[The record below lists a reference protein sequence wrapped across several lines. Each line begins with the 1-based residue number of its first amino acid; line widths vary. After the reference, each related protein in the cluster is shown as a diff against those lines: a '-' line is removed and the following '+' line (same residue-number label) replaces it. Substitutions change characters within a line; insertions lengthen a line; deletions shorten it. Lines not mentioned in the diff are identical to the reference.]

1 MNGAVSAKTLSLA
14 GELHVKG
21 NLTATTLTAASN
33 DAAVTGEKVMT
44 FIDLTKQADDAAL
57 KLTTYRTARPAN
69 KISRTQLTIN
79 GEITV
84 PTSIQLM
91 VYDQKKINGKLE
103 DTHAF
108 GMNDMKDYELGV
120 NGKPTENVKLA
131 VIPKASLADVTLLV
145 EDSDTSYAKNLPL
158 WKYEKGMYLAESK
171 YAVNNGGL
179 PIIVT
184 AQEDGTSVYKA
195 SFMNWVQAVKEI
207 DVIAKKARTYTI
219 TLTENAGDN
228 GTIGILTMP
237 AQAAKLTVKSN
248 DDHGRYV
255 FFTGTA
261 ITLRCPTEFDR
272 IGLIGVLRKAS
283 GKTVWYENRAYTLN
297 AGNYDLTMKNMLESG
312 NFEYKANQGN
322 TYAYLSAIPSRIS
335 GGAKS
340 TLTWEMTTNWSNG
353 DDFYYVDNMQ
363 TQPAEQITGFGT
375 VDLKLSYKFDHKVGS
390 TVVPVSSKEAILSV
404 PKGIS
409 GISSLKLNE
418 GVTLNVTAGNVAVKD
433 AQINGY
439 VKTRNYTSTGTTTM
453 HLGVIDAG
461 MWVKNT
467 VTGAVRMNQV
477 KLETMDNQIIGRK
490 NRSNVSQIV
499 ITGAVTK
506 TDAFANAATSED
518 VAVHAPIVICL
529 TEYARNSKAQLV
541 NGMVLLQAPKV
552 TQEQANEIFAPK
564 YSRYDA
570 ESGTHISGMGTVP
583 NGAKVM
589 ILKPVRT
596 NNLTWNMT
604 L

>member
-1 MNGAVSAKTLSLA
+1 
-14 GELHVKG
+14 
-21 NLTATTLTAASN
+21 
-33 DAAVTGEKVMT
+33 
-44 FIDLTKQADDAAL
+44 
-57 KLTTYRTARPAN
+57 
-69 KISRTQLTIN
+69 
-79 GEITV
+79 
-84 PTSIQLM
+84 
-91 VYDQKKINGKLE
+91 
-103 DTHAF
+103 
-108 GMNDMKDYELGV
+108 
-120 NGKPTENVKLA
+120 
-131 VIPKASLADVTLLV
+131 
-145 EDSDTSYAKNLPL
+145 
-158 WKYEKGMYLAESK
+158 
-171 YAVNNGGL
+171 
-179 PIIVT
+179 
-184 AQEDGTSVYKA
+184 
-195 SFMNWVQAVKEI
+195 
-207 DVIAKKARTYTI
+207 
-219 TLTENAGDN
+219 
-228 GTIGILTMP
+228 MP

-340 TLTWEMTTNWSNG
+340 TLTWEMTTNWSNR
-353 DDFYYVDNMQ
+353 DDFYYVENMQ

-390 TVVPVSSKEAILSV
+390 TFVPVSSKEAILSV

-409 GISSLKLNE
+409 GISSLKLNK

-490 NRSNVSQIV
+490 NRSNISQIV
-499 ITGAVTK
+499 ISGAVTK
-506 TDAFANAATSED
+506 TENFDKTATSED
-518 VAVHAPIVICL
+518 VAVHAPIIICL

-570 ESGTHISGMGTVP
+570 ESGAHISGMGTVP
-583 NGAKVM
+583 DGAKVM
-589 ILKPVRT
+589 MLKPVRT